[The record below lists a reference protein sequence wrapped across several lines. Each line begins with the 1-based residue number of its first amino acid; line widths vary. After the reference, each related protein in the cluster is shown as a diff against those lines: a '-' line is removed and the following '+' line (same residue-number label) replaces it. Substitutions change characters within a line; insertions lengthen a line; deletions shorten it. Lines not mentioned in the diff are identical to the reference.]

1 MAKKTVVKKN
11 QRQPNRAKRISS
23 VHVKR
28 GSEVFAAIQNSI
40 AYNLHGRYNR
50 HLSKSSQKK
59 LVAYGPW
66 LALGTL
72 IIAAPELMLLA
83 NNGRFV
89 SPIGFLEEVLF
100 NRDSWGLLS
109 MILINIICSVYALGD
124 LFEKKRRGWNGVYT
138 ALLSN
143 LLYVLYQL
151 ITNIAQPAGPI
162 LASMGIVFCLFILL
176 DIREYYTA

>member
-1 MAKKTVVKKN
+1 M
-11 QRQPNRAKRISS
+11 
-23 VHVKR
+23 
-28 GSEVFAAIQNSI
+28 AIQNSI

-89 SPIGFLEEVLF
+89 SPIGFLEKVLF
-100 NRDSWGLLS
+100 NRESWVLL
-109 MILINIICSVYALGD
+109 MVVFINIICFVDALSD
-124 LFEKKRRGWNGVYT
+124 LFEKTKRGWDRVYL
-138 ALLSN
+138 ALLVN
-143 LLYVLYQL
+143 LTYVLYQL
-151 ITNIAQPAGPI
+151 ATNLDQPAGPLLST
-162 LASMGIVFCLFILL
+162 LAFVFLIFGLL
-176 DIREYYTA
+176 DVREYYK